1 MHFGQRM
8 TDGSSVG
15 GSLHCTPAQDTIK
28 AELLLAISPRLEEVA
43 PVAHH
48 NDITNTVLED

>member
-1 MHFGQRM
+1 M

-15 GSLHCTPAQDTIK
+15 GSLHCTPTQNTLK
-28 AELLLAISPRLEEVA
+28 AELLLAISLRLEEVA